1 MQHRKRKGAEK
12 GERRDSKHKQTRK
25 RKVLMEEAGKKKSMR
40 E

>member
-12 GERRDSKHKQTRK
+12 GERRDSTHKKSK
-25 RKVLMEEAGKKKSMR
+25 RKVLMEEAEKKSVK